1 MLKVVAVKIDD
12 IYVPTARR
20 KELQQDKLDATIEAM
35 LEGDELKPIRVRE
48 GKGRFVLIAGIHR
61 LEASKAVGE
70 TEVGA
75 YIVQAPKF

>member
-1 MLKVVAVKIDD
+1 MMKIVAVKIDD

-20 KELQQDKLDATIEAM
+20 NELQQDKVDATVEQM
-35 LEGDELKPIRVRE
+35 LAGDDMKPIKVRE
-48 GKGRFVLIAGIHR
+48 GKGRMVLIEGVHR

-70 TEVGA
+70 TEIGA